1 MSYSKVEFG
10 DKQSQWSGGA
20 GKGDSERP
28 VNRKKFRETLDQ
40 IKCQGTNGKVASKS
54 GIKTTYTYK

>member
-10 DKQSQWSGGA
+10 DQGGFNTGA

-28 VNRKKFRETLDQ
+28 VNRRKFRETISQ
-40 IKCQGTNGKVASKS
+40 IKWKGTNGKVAAKS